1 MRVDCDVLVIGGGG
15 GGLVAA
21 LSARAGGAEVM
32 LAEKWPRLGGNTA
45 LSSGSQGGLLVD
57 AKARVLHQDGHPI
70 AHLYAAGGTAV
81 GVSGSDGGRG
91 YCSANGLLAA
101 LGLGRSSRRS

>member
-45 LSSGSQGGLLVD
+45 LSSGTQGGLLVD
-57 AKARVLHQDGHPI
+57 AKARVLHH
-70 AHLYAAGGTAV
+70 YAAGGTAV

-101 LGLGRSSRRS
+101 LGLGRIAGRDAAEAL